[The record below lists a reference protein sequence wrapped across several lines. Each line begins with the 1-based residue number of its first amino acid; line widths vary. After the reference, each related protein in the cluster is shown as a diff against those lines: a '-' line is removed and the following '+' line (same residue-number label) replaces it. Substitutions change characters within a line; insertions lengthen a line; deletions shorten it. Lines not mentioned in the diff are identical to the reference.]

1 MTRMPR
7 LTGEQVIRSLR
18 KEGFKVARR
27 RSSHAILK
35 HPDGRTTVVPVHIG
49 EIIGAGLMSKIQK
62 DIGTDRENF
71 IRILMVG

>member
-27 RSSHAILK
+27 SSSHAILK
-35 HPDGRTTVVPVHIG
+35 HPDGRCTVVPVHAG
-49 EIIGAGLMSKIQK
+49 EIIGVGLMSKIQK
-62 DIGTDRENF
+62 DIGADRESF
-71 IRILMVG
+71 IRTLTAG